1 MQRSGQTKNLH
12 LFYIA
17 FGHQS
22 LAHDLSMMYLL
33 IVFLPVYFSAA
44 KGFAGGLEKYKTKV
58 VIRSN
63 GTITWFAATQFTSS
77 CKQNIRFFPYDEQ
90 FCYLKF
96 G

>member
-1 MQRSGQTKNLH
+1 M
-12 LFYIA
+12 FYLEDVFVISPQLI
-17 FGHQS
+17 F
-22 LAHDLSMMYLL
+22 SMSCIYLL
-33 IVFLPVYFSAA
+33 IFFLPVHVSAA

-63 GTITWFAATQFTSS
+63 GTVTWFAATQFTSS

>member
-1 MQRSGQTKNLH
+1 MIVDGKECRLD
-12 LFYIA
+12 
-17 FGHQS
+17 QS
-22 LAHDLSMMYLL
+22 TQKSLVLSSSFQYD
-33 IVFLPVYFSAA
+33 VFTNSFLPVYFSAA